1 MLSVDAAFDRIGSA
15 LRERGYKVDK
25 DERPEEKPEDR
36 VVVFISEDMHVR
48 LRWHGKAR
56 MLTVDVHTDD
66 EWVEFARRNF
76 GPTGLDENSVDAVLR
91 KVLLEVAE
99 TSTDSD

>member
-1 MLSVDAAFDRIGSA
+1 MLSVDAAFDRFGSA
-15 LRERGYKVDK
+15 LRERGYKVEK
-25 DERPEEKPEDR
+25 DESPQERPEDR
-36 VVVFISEDMHVR
+36 VVLFISQDMHVR
-48 LRWHGKAR
+48 IRWHAKAR
-56 MLTVDVHTDD
+56 MLTLEVHADG

-76 GPTGLDENSVDAVLR
+76 GPAGLEESSVDALVR

>member
-15 LRERGYKVDK
+15 LRERGYKVDT
-25 DERPEEKPEDR
+25 DERPADKPEDR

-56 MLTVDVHTDD
+56 MRPANVASSHHRHVAD
-66 EWVEFARRNF
+66 ERARR
-76 GPTGLDENSVDAVLR
+76 LQH
-91 KVLLEVAE
+91 
-99 TSTDSD
+99 